1 MGREID
7 RESFTDAEFD
17 RFAARLTASVTALD
31 ALLARPGFGE
41 GPPTI
46 GAELELCLVDAA
58 GRPLPRNRAVLD
70 AAAHPRLTLEA
81 DRFNI
86 ECNTAPVPL
95 RGRPFAALRRDLD
108 DVLGAVAAAA
118 AAQGAR
124 VVAIGIL
131 PTLRPSDLTPAAL
144 TPSARYRAL
153 SQGLRRVRQ
162 EPFAIAIDGPEP
174 LTTSY
179 DDVTA
184 EGANTSWQVH
194 LRVPP
199 GAFARTYNAAQIAI
213 APVLA
218 VAGNAPTFL
227 GHRLWDETRVALYRQ
242 SVDERVDAAPEDW
255 RPARVTFGHGWVRR
269 GAAELFAESVALH
282 APLLAAVDAEE
293 PDVVMAAGGVPHLW
307 ELRLHHG
314 TVWRWNRAVY
324 DDADGGH
331 LRIELRALPAG
342 PTVVDMLANAAFL
355 LGLTLALA
363 PHAERLCTRLTFG
376 QARRNFYAA
385 ARHGVDAELLWP
397 TDAVPSPRRCSVATL
412 VPELLPLARAALR
425 DAGVAADEIDPLL
438 AVVAERT
445 ARRQTG
451 ARWQIAALA
460 AFERTMDR
468 EAALAAMLARYRE
481 LAAAGAPVHA
491 WPLPAEET
499 P

>member
-7 RESFTDAEFD
+7 RESFTEAEFE
-17 RFAARLTASVTALD
+17 RFSARLRAGVAALD
-31 ALLARPGFGE
+31 ALLGRPGFGE
-41 GPPTI
+41 GPTTV
-46 GAELELCLVDAA
+46 GAELELCLIDAA

-108 DVLGAVAAAA
+108 DVLGALEVAA
-118 AAQGAR
+118 AAQGAGP
-124 VVAIGIL
+124 VAIGIL
-131 PTLRPSDLTPAAL
+131 PTLRPDDLTPAAI
-144 TPSARYRAL
+144 TESPRYRAL
-153 SQGLRRVRQ
+153 SHGLRRLRQ
-162 EPFAIAIDGPEP
+162 EAFTIAIDGPEP
-174 LTTSY
+174 LTTTY

-194 LRVPP
+194 LRVSPA
-199 GAFARTYNAAQIAI
+199 AFARTYNAAQIAT

-218 VAGNAPTFL
+218 VAGNSPTFL

-242 SVDERVDAAPEDW
+242 SVDDRVDAEPEDW

-282 APLLAAVDAEE
+282 APLLAAVDAED
-293 PDVVMAAGGVPHLW
+293 PDAVRAAGGVPQLW

-324 DDADGGH
+324 DAAGGGH
-331 LRIELRALPAG
+331 LRIEFRALPAG
-342 PTVVDMLANAAFL
+342 PTVIDMLANTAFL

-363 PHAERLCTRLTFG
+363 PDADRLVTRLTFG

-397 TDAVPSPRRCSVATL
+397 HDEAPSPRRCSVATL
-412 VPELLPLARAALR
+412 VPELLPLARTALC
-425 DAGVAADEIDPLL
+425 DAGVAPDEVDPLL
-438 AVVAERT
+438 AAIAART
-445 ARRQTG
+445 ARRRTG
-451 ARWQIAALA
+451 ARWQTAALA
-460 AFERTMDR
+460 AFEGTADR
-468 EAALAAMLARYRE
+468 PTALRRMLARYRA
-481 LAAAGAPVHA
+481 LAATGAPVHD
-491 WPLPAEET
+491 WPLPV
-499 P
+499 